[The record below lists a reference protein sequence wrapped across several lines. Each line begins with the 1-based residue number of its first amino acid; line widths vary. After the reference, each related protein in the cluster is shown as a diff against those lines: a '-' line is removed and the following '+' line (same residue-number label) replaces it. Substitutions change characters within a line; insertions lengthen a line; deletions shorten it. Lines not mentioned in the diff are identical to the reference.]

1 MNRPGSRPGLRIGEA
16 AERAGVSARTL
27 RYYEELGLLPP
38 SARTPGG
45 ARRYTEP
52 DIGRLAHIRELQE
65 LMGFNLDE
73 IRSVVSAEDRLAT
86 LRQAYFSSTE
96 SPERQVEIL
105 REAMVLNAR
114 LRERVEAKKAGLDRM
129 LAQLESKHERYIV
142 VLDALNRGEP
152 PPPPVDEPTAAPAP
166 GR

>member
-1 MNRPGSRPGLRIGEA
+1 MTQEAGALRIGEA
-16 AERAGVSARTL
+16 AARVGVSSRTL

-38 SARTPGG
+38 SSRTPGG

-52 DIGRLAHIRELQE
+52 DIERLAHIRELQE

-73 IRSVVSAEDRLAT
+73 IRPVVSAEDRLAK
-86 LRQAYFSSTE
+86 LREAYFSNTE

-105 REAMVLNAR
+105 QEAMVLNAQ

-129 LAQLESKHERYIV
+129 LAQLESKYERYIV
-142 VLDALNRGEP
+142 VRDALNRGEP
-152 PPPPVDEPTAAPAP
+152 PPPPVDEPTAGAAP